1 MAVGDLATDLGW
13 SRKRLIGRFRE
24 HVGVAPKLYGRLLR
38 FQAAVETLRSATDDL
53 GFAELALA
61 CGYYDQS
68 HLYRDFR
75 AFAGSTPTEFVA
87 GRLPGQSGFVE
98 GTFVQDDLHRAA

>member
-1 MAVGDLATDLGW
+1 VAVGDLATDLGW

-53 GFAELALA
+53 AFAELALA

-75 AFAGSTPTEFVA
+75 AFAGATPTEFVA

-98 GTFVQDDLHRAA
+98 GKSVQDDLGRAA